1 MTLHQATHLQPP
13 LTPGNTSAR
22 IPSVTHPL
30 ALLDCLAGYRQHFMD
45 LELWRPYI
53 VTICTRHGLTPCEE
67 ISAGLPGTCPA
78 FSVEGR
84 WLVKFF
90 GRLFDG
96 AAAYAAEAEANRLLR
111 ERAIPVPAIV
121 AAGEVFS
128 AGAAPGGWPWPY
140 LIYEFIAGVSIG
152 EVWEQ
157 MGQVEHL
164 AVARSLGSI
173 LRRLHAVPL
182 TGSPVFLDTWEPYKS
197 FLTTRA
203 AQAVQ
208 AAREWAC
215 LPDHLIA
222 QITSYILP
230 PEMLVRA
237 EVRPHLI
244 HADLTG
250 DHLLGRLDGGCWS
263 TVGIIDFGDAM
274 VGSIYY
280 EVVALH
286 LGLFRRD
293 RQLLW
298 AFLDAYGWPAEA
310 RHGFPARAMTSAL
323 LHRSNVLIDVPTLDR
338 TMSLEQLAEDLWGPG

>member
-1 MTLHQATHLQPP
+1 M
-13 LTPGNTSAR
+13 N
-22 IPSVTHPL
+22 HPL
-30 ALLDCLAGYRQHFMD
+30 APLECLDGYRQHFMD
-45 LELWRPYI
+45 PGLWRPYVI
-53 VTICTRHGLTPCEE
+53 AACTRHGLTPCET

-78 FSVEGR
+78 FSVGGS
-84 WLVKFF
+84 WLIKFF

-96 AAAYAAEAEANRLLR
+96 AAAYAAEAEANRLLDR
-111 ERAIPVPAIV
+111 ERVMPAPAVV
-121 AAGEVFS
+121 AAGELFS
-128 AGAAPGGWPWPY
+128 ASSAPGGWTWPY
-140 LIYEFIAGVSIG
+140 LIYEFVAGVSIG

-157 MGQVEHL
+157 MDEAEHL
-164 AVARSLGSI
+164 AVARSLGPI

-182 TGSPVFLDTWEPYKS
+182 TGSPVFPDTWQTYKN
-197 FLTTRA
+197 FLATRA
-203 AQAVQ
+203 AHAVQ
-208 AAREWAC
+208 AAQEWAC

-222 QITSYILP
+222 QIPSYILP
-230 PEMLVRA
+230 PEMLVRDG
-237 EVRPHLI
+237 VRPHLI

-250 DHLLGRLDGGCWS
+250 DHLLGRLKGGRWS
-263 TVGIIDFGDAM
+263 TSGIIDFGDAM

-323 LHRSNVLIDVPTLDR
+323 LHRSNVLVDVPALDR
-338 TMSLEQLAEDLWGPG
+338 AKSLEQLAENLWGPG